1 MKLAIIHSSIRA
13 VEILPGHEEMR
24 WRIIRLNRCAK
35 NFWKPTGKFK
45 ICWEYNVQ
53 FSPILAHKL
62 LWAEVKKPKVTCPLS
77 PTCSLQGEDGSM
89 RVPMIRC
96 FATLLSSQE
105 SKATEKISRRSFR

>member
-53 FSPILAHKL
+53 FSPILADKL

-77 PTCSLQGEDGSM
+77 PTCFRSEEHTSELQSPCNLVC
-89 RVPMIRC
+89 R
-96 FATLLSSQE
+96 LL
-105 SKATEKISRRSFR
+105 